1 MSRYTEEMF
10 LDECRQAIRDGWL
23 RDDPDSPIHV
33 VVTVVGSQRSDRD
46 ADAYDFICNVARKYP
61 TAHVRLGDTSTVE
74 KQAALAAE
82 HMDLS
87 LTVVKKADKED
98 WDSGADIRDER
109 VVAGCTQ
116 VICFDKSAR
125 SQSYLRLA
133 KRLSI
138 KTHQF

>member
-1 MSRYTEEMF
+1 MSELVF
-10 LDECRQAIRDGWL
+10 LQECRQAIRDGYL

-46 ADAYDFICNVARKYP
+46 ADAYDFILSVAKKYP
-61 TAHVRLGDTSTVE
+61 HAEVKVGDTSTVE

-82 HMDLS
+82 HMDLP
-87 LTVVKKADKED
+87 LTVVKKADKGD
-98 WDSGADIRDER
+98 WDEGADIRDER

-116 VICFDKSAR
+116 VVCFDKSAR

-133 KRLSI
+133 KRLNI
-138 KTHQF
+138 KTHQL